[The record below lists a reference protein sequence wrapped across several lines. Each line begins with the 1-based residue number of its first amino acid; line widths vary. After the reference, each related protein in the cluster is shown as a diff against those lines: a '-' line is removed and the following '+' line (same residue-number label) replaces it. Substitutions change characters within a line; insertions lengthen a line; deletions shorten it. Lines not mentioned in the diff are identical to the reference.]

1 MMTLRLGIVGCGN
14 IAANHAIALAQT
26 PGAVVVGCCDSNLA
40 RAQEFAAAHNI
51 PHAVATTDEL
61 FALGLN
67 AVTVCT
73 PHPVHEEV
81 VVAAASAGLHVLCEK
96 PIAVDLAAADRMI
109 AAADTAGVTFGVL
122 FQRRFWPAAQ
132 RIRAAI
138 DDGRIGQPILGEV
151 TVQLFRETEYYSA
164 DAWRGSWLTDG
175 GGVLMTQ
182 AVHQIDL
189 LQWFLGEPV
198 SVSGFIATQKF
209 GAHIETEDSAVAT
222 VRFASGAIASINA
235 STVSNLNLGNRVSV
249 TGTSGAVA
257 SLTEFPEGNEAVNDV
272 WTVEGET
279 EFTQVYNAHTR
290 ANIPLSQ
297 INGQLTP
304 FHTLQIQDFVSAIK
318 EGREP
323 AVTGR
328 DARASLAIIAAVYE
342 SARTGT
348 VIALTPSPAPLAESS
363 ISA

>member
-1 MMTLRLGIVGCGN
+1 MTLRLGIVGCGN
-14 IAANHAIALAQT
+14 IAANHANALAQT
-26 PGAVVVGCCDSNLA
+26 PGANVIGCCDSDLG
-40 RAQEFAAAHNI
+40 RAQAFASAHNI
-51 PHAVATTDEL
+51 PNAVTTTDEL
-61 FALGLN
+61 FALGLD

-81 VVAAASAGLHVLCEK
+81 VVAAANAGLHVLCEK

-109 AAADTAGVTFGVL
+109 AAADAAGVTFGVL

-138 DDGRIGQPILGEV
+138 DDGRLGQPILGEV
-151 TVQLFRETEYYSA
+151 SVQLFRETEYYSA
-164 DAWRGSWLTDG
+164 DSWRGSWLTDG

-198 SVSGFIATQKF
+198 SVSGCIATQKF
-209 GAHIETEDSAVAT
+209 GEFIETEDTAVAT
-222 VRFASGAIASINA
+222 VRFASGAIATINA
-235 STVSNLNLGNRVSV
+235 TTAANLNLGNRISV
-249 TGTSGAVA
+249 TGSSGAIA
-257 SLTEFPEGNEAVNDV
+257 SVTEFPEGNEGVNDV
-272 WTVEGET
+272 WTVTGET
-279 EFTQVYNAHTR
+279 ELRQVYDETTI

-304 FHTLQIQDFVSAIK
+304 FHTLQIQDFIAAIA

-328 DARASLAIIAAVYE
+328 AARNSLAIITAVYE
-342 SARTGT
+342 SARTNT
-348 VIALTPSPAPLAESS
+348 VVHLNEAPAPLTESS
-363 ISA
+363 IPA